1 MRRFD
6 SVKEVRRWD
15 GLAIGQAARRDR
27 RADSKLAKDAAKAA
41 AAGARAVLAAA
52 KPVFRRDKSRYTRG
66 FKRAISERLGQL
78 RRAARTGRPPAA
90 LTLEHAARERLAE
103 VPAVD
108 FTPDPA
114 PSPDPSPSPSPAPS
128 PDPREASTLTVDS
141 CAYNT
146 PNIAAAGKLA
156 PPHPGTELTVTFTR
170 VPDQPVTRQ
179 TKTDAQG
186 NWTSNLDAANSPGE
200 WTVKASWPG
209 DADTRPAESA
219 SCTVVVG

>member
-1 MRRFD
+1 
-6 SVKEVRRWD
+6 VRRWD
-15 GLAIGQAARRDR
+15 GLGIGQVVRRDR

-41 AAGARAVLAAA
+41 AAGARAALDAA

-66 FKRAISERLGQL
+66 FKRALGRRLAQL

-90 LTLEHAARERLAE
+90 LTLEQAARERLAE
-103 VPAVD
+103 VPVVD

-114 PSPDPSPSPSPAPS
+114 PSPSPSPTPPPTPT

-141 CAYNT
+141 CAYT
-146 PNIAAAGKLA
+146 APNIAAAGKLA

-170 VPDQPVTRQ
+170 VPQPTVTRQ

-186 NWTSNLDAANSPGE
+186 NWTSNLDASNFPGE

-209 DADTRPAESA
+209 DADTRPAEA
-219 SCTVVVG
+219 SCTVEVT